1 MGSFLDRS
9 GVGPGSLWYRVWSD
23 LLVDVCFDPGSMW
36 DRYGIDPGSVRG
48 NFGNEFGSIR
58 HFLDKLKTFCCK
70 T

>member
-1 MGSFLDRS
+1 MRSFWDRS

-48 NFGNEFGSIR
+48 QFGIEFGSIQ
-58 HFLDKLKTFCCK
+58 HFSETVEQV
-70 T
+70 